1 LRLLSQAQIDYIEP
15 GSEAITGAWHVSSD
29 LYQEQ
34 NKLFV
39 PGTIQAIC
47 SWHSKKKRYRYFPEN
62 DEPCHNLSAP
72 LKESANISQI
82 HKSGSIKRR
91 DHMQIQAI
99 KKVQCPEAKEVIL
112 SGFLERFGFIDHS
125 LNPDIQ
131 DIWTEY
137 MQGDGLFYVGM
148 DEGRMVCTGA
158 IRKEDESTY
167 QVVRMS
173 VLKAYRKHGI
183 GRRMLA
189 HLEGEAQ
196 SLGARTLILETNK
209 RWEDAI
215 HFYKKNGYSAT
226 HEDEV
231 SCYFQKEFPL

>member
-1 LRLLSQAQIDYIEP
+1 M
-15 GSEAITGAWHVSSD
+15 TGAWYVSCDLFQVQQKERNSIDISRKMMNHV
-29 LYQEQ
+29 
-34 NKLFV
+34 
-39 PGTIQAIC
+39 TI
-47 SWHSKKKRYRYFPEN
+47 YP
-62 DEPCHNLSAP
+62 AP
-72 LKESANISQI
+72 LKESACFSQI
-82 HKSGSIKRR
+82 HNSGSIKRR
-91 DHMQIQAI
+91 ESPMQIQAI
-99 KKVQCPEAKEVIL
+99 KREQCPEAKEVIL
-112 SGFLERFGFIDHS
+112 SGFLERFGYIDHS

-148 DEGRMVCTGA
+148 DEGRMICTGA
-158 IRKEDESTY
+158 IRKEDLSTY

-183 GRRMLA
+183 GRRMLV
-189 HLEGEAQ
+189 HLEEKAR
-196 SLGARTLILETNK
+196 SLGARRLILETNK